1 MIMTWILM
9 SKSGDAAAPEAVMR
23 RPAAAPGPATR
34 RHAEESEPGPRP
46 RGRGQKPELPDGFDH
61 FGCSKCKKAA
71 HGCARCKKF
80 ADNQEK
86 GFQWLNGSV
95 VRKVPQ
101 DAA

>member
-1 MIMTWILM
+1 
-9 SKSGDAAAPEAVMR
+9 MR
-23 RPAAAPGPATR
+23 RPAAAAPSPATR
-34 RHAEESEPGPRP
+34 RHVEESEPGPRP
-46 RGRGQKPELPDGFDH
+46 RGRGQKPELPHSFDH